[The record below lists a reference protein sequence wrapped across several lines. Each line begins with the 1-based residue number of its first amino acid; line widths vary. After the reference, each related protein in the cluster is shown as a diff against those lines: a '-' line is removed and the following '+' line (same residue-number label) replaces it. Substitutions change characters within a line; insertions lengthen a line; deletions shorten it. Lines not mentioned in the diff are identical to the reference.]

1 MSRLN
6 QELGL
11 LQGIGLLSTS
21 LLGTGIFVI
30 PALAATAADEAS
42 LWAWMLLIALVL
54 PVAFT
59 FAQLG
64 RHFPHAGGAP
74 HLIGRAFGARMERLS
89 ALLFLAVLPVGL
101 PAALNIASGFCQAVL
116 SIDKG
121 GALLIQLGT
130 LVTML
135 LLGQRPAK
143 ASGMLQGAIAVAI
156 IATIALIWWVGELP
170 ASSQPLLPPIQGSW
184 PLLPAALGVM
194 FWCFVGIEA
203 FTHMGEEFKN
213 PERDFPL
220 ALLFGVLLA
229 GLVYWACSVAVLSL
243 HSYGDVQTDAASLP
257 RMLDLLL
264 GEKARWIA
272 ATVGYLACFASMNV
286 YMQGFARL
294 IWSLADEGKLP
305 ASLAQR
311 NQHGVPARALLLVI
325 LSCALCASLA
335 SVLDLT
341 VDDLIRYANGN
352 FVLIYLLS
360 MAAGCVLL
368 RGIWRWLAAF
378 SALLCGLVLLMLGMD
393 AGYALGLLVVLGLLD
408 RWREQRNGRLV
419 AEQVIRRGLGRA
431 RSRRA
436 CGIHPI
442 HRDCA

>member
-11 LQGIGLLSTS
+11 VQGIGLLSTS

-30 PALAATAADEAS
+30 PALAATAAGEAS

-64 RHFPHAGGAP
+64 RRFPHAGGAP

-101 PAALNIASGFCQAVL
+101 PAALNIASGFWQALFDL
-116 SIDKG
+116 SRG
-121 GALLIQLGT
+121 QALAIQLAT
-130 LVTML
+130 LAAML

-143 ASGMLQGAIAVAI
+143 ASGMIQGAIAVAI

-170 ASSQPLLPPIQGSW
+170 VSSLPLLPEISGSW
-184 PLLPAALGVM
+184 HLLPAALGVM

-203 FTHMGEEFKN
+203 FTHMGEEFKS

-243 HSYGDVQTDAASLP
+243 HSYGNVQTDAASLP

-264 GEKARWIA
+264 GDHARWIA

-305 ASLAQR
+305 ATLAQR

-335 SVLDLT
+335 QLLDLT

-352 FVLIYLLS
+352 FVVIYLLS
-360 MAAGCVLL
+360 MAAGVLLL
-368 RGIWRWLAAF
+368 RGIWRVMAGF
-378 SALLCGLVLLMLGMD
+378 SALLCSLVLLMLGINAM
-393 AGYALGLLVVLGLLD
+393 YALGLLLVLGLLD
-408 RWREQRNGRLV
+408 RWREQRST
-419 AEQVIRRGLGRA
+419 GLIDPKTQGF
-431 RSRRA
+431 
-436 CGIHPI
+436 
-442 HRDCA
+442 

>member
-21 LLGTGIFVI
+21 LLGTGIFVV
-30 PALAATAADEAS
+30 PALAATAAGEAS
-42 LWAWMLLIALVL
+42 LWAWMILIALVL

-101 PAALNIASGFCQAVL
+101 PAALNIASGFWQAL
-116 SIDKG
+116 FDLG
-121 GALLIQLGT
+121 RGQTLAIQLAT
-130 LVTML
+130 LVALL

-143 ASGMLQGAIAVAI
+143 ASGLVQGAIAVAI
-156 IATIALIWWVGELP
+156 IGTITLIWWVGDLP
-170 ASSQPLLPPIQGSW
+170 VASQPLLPPISGSW
-184 PLLPAALGVM
+184 HLLPAALGVM

-229 GLVYWACSVAVLSL
+229 GLVYWACSVAVLSFNA
-243 HSYGDVQTDAASLP
+243 YGDVNNDATSLP

-264 GEKARWIA
+264 GDKARYLSA
-272 ATVGYLACFASMNV
+272 VVGYLACFASMNV

-311 NQHGVPARALLLVI
+311 NAHGVPARALLLVI
-325 LSCALCASLA
+325 LICALCATLAWSL
-335 SVLDLT
+335 SLSLDQ
-341 VDDLIRYANGN
+341 LIRYANGN
-352 FVLIYLLS
+352 FVVIYLLS
-360 MAAGCVLL
+360 MAAGWVLL
-368 RGIWRWLAAF
+368 RGIWRWLAGF
-378 SALLCGLVLLMLGMD
+378 SSLLCAFVLLMLGID
-393 AGYALGLLVVLGLLD
+393 AWYALGLLALMALLD
-408 RWREQRNGRLV
+408 YGRGWRGRV
-419 AEQVIRRGLGRA
+419 TKVV
-431 RSRRA
+431 
-436 CGIHPI
+436 
-442 HRDCA
+442 

>member
-6 QELGL
+6 QEIGL

-30 PALAATAADEAS
+30 PALAATVAGEAS
-42 LWAWMLLIALVL
+42 LWAWMILIALVL

-64 RHFPHAGGAP
+64 RRFPHAGGAP
-74 HLIGRAFGARMERLS
+74 HLIGRAFGPRMERLS

-101 PAALNIASGFCQAVL
+101 PAALNIASGFWQALFDL
-116 SIDKG
+116 SQNQ
-121 GALLIQLGT
+121 ALIIQLTT
-130 LVTML
+130 LAAIL

-143 ASGMLQGAIAVAI
+143 ASGLLQGAIAVGVI
-156 IATIALIWWVGELP
+156 STIALIWWVGDLP
-170 ASSQPLLPPIQGSW
+170 TSSQPLLPPISGSW
-184 PLLPAALGVM
+184 HLLPAALGVM

-229 GLVYWACSVAVLSL
+229 GLVYWACSVAVLSF
-243 HSYGDVQTDAASLP
+243 HAYGDVQTDAASLP
-257 RMLDLLL
+257 RLLDLLL
-264 GEKARWIA
+264 GEKARWLA

-305 ASLAQR
+305 NSLAQR
-311 NQHGVPARALLLVI
+311 NHHGVPARALLLVV
-325 LSCALCASLA
+325 LACALCAVLA
-335 SVLDLT
+335 SVLNLT

-352 FVLIYLLS
+352 FVLVYLLS
-360 MAAGCVLL
+360 MAAGWVLL

-378 SALLCGLVLLMLGMD
+378 SALLCALVLLMLEMD
-393 AGYALGLLVVLGLLD
+393 AGYALALLAVLALLD
-408 RWREQRNGRLV
+408 HLNEQRSMRMAAGP
-419 AEQVIRRGLGRA
+419 
-431 RSRRA
+431 
-436 CGIHPI
+436 H
-442 HRDCA
+442 

>member
-30 PALAATAADEAS
+30 PALAATAAGEAS

-101 PAALNIASGFCQAVL
+101 PAALNIASGFWQALFDL
-116 SIDKG
+116 SRG
-121 GALLIQLGT
+121 QALVIQLAT
-130 LVTML
+130 LVAML

-143 ASGMLQGAIAVAI
+143 ASGMIQGAIAVAI
-156 IATIALIWWVGELP
+156 IATIALIWWVGDLP
-170 ASSQPLLPPIQGSW
+170 ASSQPLLPAISGSW
-184 PLLPAALGVM
+184 HLLPAALGVM

-229 GLVYWACSVAVLSL
+229 GLVYWACSVAVLSFQA
-243 HSYGDVQTDAASLP
+243 YGDVTTDAASLP

-264 GEKARWIA
+264 GDQARWIA

-305 ASLAQR
+305 AALAQR

-325 LSCALCASLA
+325 LSCALCAGLA
-335 SVLDLT
+335 NVLDLT

-352 FVLIYLLS
+352 FVVIYLLS
-360 MAAGCVLL
+360 MAAGWVLL
-368 RGIWRWLAAF
+368 RGIWRWLAGL
-378 SALLCGLVLLMLGMD
+378 STLLCAAVLSMLGSD
-393 AGYALGLLVVLGLLD
+393 AGYALGLLAVMALLD
-408 RWREQRNGRLV
+408 YARMLHTRKP
-419 AEQVIRRGLGRA
+419 LGESA
-431 RSRRA
+431 SPQA
-436 CGIHPI
+436 GNH
-442 HRDCA
+442 

>member
-30 PALAATAADEAS
+30 PALAATAAGEAS

-74 HLIGRAFGARMERLS
+74 HLIGRAFGPRLERLS

-101 PAALNIASGFCQAVL
+101 PAALSIASGFWQAL
-116 SIDKG
+116 FG
-121 GALLIQLGT
+121 LNQGQALTIQLAT
-130 LVTML
+130 LAAIL

-143 ASGMLQGAIAVAI
+143 ATGMLQGIIAIAI
-156 IATIALIWWVGELP
+156 ISTVALIWWLGDLP
-170 ASSQPLLPPIQGSW
+170 ISSQPLLPPINGSW
-184 PLLPAALGVM
+184 HLLPAALGVM

-243 HSYGDVQTDAASLP
+243 HSYGDVRTDAASLP
-257 RMLDLLL
+257 RMLDQLL
-264 GEKARWIA
+264 GENARWLA
-272 ATVGYLACFASMNV
+272 AGVGYLACFASMNV

-294 IWSLADEGKLP
+294 IWSMADEGKLHP
-305 ASLAQR
+305 RLAQLNR
-311 NQHGVPARALLLVI
+311 HGVPARALLLVVI
-325 LSCALCASLA
+325 SCALCACLA
-335 SVLDLT
+335 TAFNLT

-352 FVLIYLLS
+352 FILVYLLS
-360 MAAGCVLL
+360 MAAGWVLL
-368 RGIWRWLAAF
+368 RGIWRWLAAL
-378 SALLCGLVLLMLGMD
+378 SCLLCGLVLLMLGME
-393 AGYALGLLVVLGLLD
+393 AGYAVGLLIVLGLLD
-408 RWREQRNGRLV
+408 RWHEQRGIRL
-419 AEQVIRRGLGRA
+419 IA
-431 RSRRA
+431 RQS
-436 CGIHPI
+436 
-442 HRDCA
+442 

>member
-11 LQGIGLLSTS
+11 VQGIGLLSTS

-30 PALAATAADEAS
+30 PALAATAAGEAS

-64 RHFPHAGGAP
+64 RRFPHAGGAP

-101 PAALNIASGFCQAVL
+101 PAALNIASGFWQALFDL
-116 SIDKG
+116 SRG
-121 GALLIQLGT
+121 QALAIQLAT
-130 LVTML
+130 LAAML

-143 ASGMLQGAIAVAI
+143 ASGMIQGAIAVAI

-170 ASSQPLLPPIQGSW
+170 VSSQPLLPEISGSW
-184 PLLPAALGVM
+184 HLLPAALGVM

-264 GEKARWIA
+264 GDHARWIA

-305 ASLAQR
+305 ATLAQR

-325 LSCALCASLA
+325 IACALCASLA
-335 SVLDLT
+335 QLLDLT

-352 FVLIYLLS
+352 FVVIYLLS
-360 MAAGCVLL
+360 MAAGVLLL
-368 RGIWRWLAAF
+368 RGIWRVLASF
-378 SALLCGLVLLMLGMD
+378 SALLCGLVLLMLGID
-393 AGYALGLLVVLGLLD
+393 AMYALGLLLVLGLLD
-408 RWREQRNGRLV
+408 RWREQRST
-419 AEQVIRRGLGRA
+419 GLTHQKPQGF
-431 RSRRA
+431 
-436 CGIHPI
+436 
-442 HRDCA
+442 